1 MKIKAMK
8 LIRLDDIDDP
18 DDQLTIYHKVMIC
31 DLLLRH
37 RDEPH
42 NKESLFGVSIILV
55 PPQPTHQTHKLQLCS
70 EIV

>member
-1 MKIKAMK
+1 MTQM
-8 LIRLDDIDDP
+8 
-18 DDQLTIYHKVMIC
+18 TIYHEEIIC

-37 RDEPH
+37 RDEHH

-55 PPQPTHQTHKLQLCS
+55 PPQPTHQTHKLQLCL